1 MKGKGMDKRFIGFI
15 SAMLILLA
23 TAIVP
28 GCNLT
33 EAINGAE
40 QARDSAIVQRDDA
53 RAKAANAA
61 YTDREREQ
69 YAKVADELDKAIGHA
84 NVVIDSLKAGVNPDG
99 SLNIEAAVATAGGL
113 LPPPYGTLIPIF
125 AGFAGLGFK
134 WLQARQAL
142 SSTVKGIEA
151 AKAKDPEL
159 KAAIKRN
166 ADTISEAQTWYAYQ
180 TIESLTSGK

>member
-1 MKGKGMDKRFIGFI
+1 MDKRLYGFI
-15 SAMLILLA
+15 AAMVVLFA

-33 EAINGAE
+33 EAITNAE
-40 QARDSAIVQRDDA
+40 QARDTAIVQRDDA

-61 YTDREREQ
+61 YTDADRAD

-99 SLNIEAAVATAGGL
+99 SVNIEAAVATAGGL
-113 LPPPYGTLIPIF
+113 LPPPYGTLLPMVGMLI
-125 AGFAGLGFK
+125 GMGFK
-134 WLQARQAL
+134 WQQARSAL
-142 SSTVKGIEA
+142 TSTVKGIEA

-166 ADTISEAQTWYAYQ
+166 ADTISEQQTWYAYQ
-180 TIESLTSGK
+180 TIESLTSGGK